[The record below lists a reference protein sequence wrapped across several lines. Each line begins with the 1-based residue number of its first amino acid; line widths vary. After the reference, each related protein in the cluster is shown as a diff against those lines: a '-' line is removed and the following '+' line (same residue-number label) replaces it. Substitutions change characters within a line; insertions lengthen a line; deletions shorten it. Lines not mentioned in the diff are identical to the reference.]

1 MYRKNTAS
9 QFLCVQMVLTA
20 TGAVGTGLSPAARR
34 CIDGTFAAGGGTFTE
49 DGSTGSYKYA
59 MAQADTNGNDISIIV
74 TATGCIPVCVNF
86 VTTAADPT
94 DSVRLGLTALP
105 NAAAGANGGLPLSVD
120 AAGRVDV
127 LKINGTS
134 QTARDIGAS
143 VLLSAGS
150 GTGQLDFTSGV
161 VKANATQWVGGTIP
175 AVNVTGVPLVDLKYT
190 LGTISPAA
198 AGYVGIDWGQ
208 VANKTTANVL
218 SGTTIGTL
226 TTYTGNT
233 VQTGDSYARLGAP
246 AGASTAA
253 DIAAVNSKTTNLP
266 GSPAAVGSAMTL
278 TSGERSSVADAL
290 LDRDMATGADSGSTT
305 VRTVR
310 QALRFL
316 RNKFSISGSTLTVTK
331 EDDSTASWTSVLST
345 DATAVPVI
353 GSDPAGP

>member
-59 MAQADTNGNDISIIV
+59 MAQADTSGNDISIIV

-150 GTGQLDFTSGV
+150 GTGQIDFTSGV
-161 VKANATQWVGGTIP
+161 VKANLAQILGTALTETAGQIAAAFKQFFNIATP
-175 AVNVTGVPLVDLKYT
+175 AATMDHLILVDT
-190 LGTISPAA
+190 
-198 AGYVGIDWGQ
+198 V
-208 VANKTTANVL
+208 
-218 SGTTIGTL
+218 

-233 VQTGDSYARLGAP
+233 KQTGDAFARLGAP
-246 AGASTAA
+246 AGASVSA
-253 DIAAVNSKTTNLP
+253 DVAAVNSKTTNLP

-331 EDDSTASWTSVLST
+331 EDDSTTSWTSALST
-345 DATAVPVI
+345 DATAVPVV